1 MTVAQAKDTAVTAPS
16 GARRGSSAAR
26 RRNVL
31 LGQIVFVV
39 VWLGSWELLSGPV
52 IDPFFASS
60 PSAIAGQIYRWVE
73 SGFIWVHLFT
83 TLKEFIIGLAL
94 GIVGGT
100 LVGFTLG
107 RMPTAAAILNP
118 FVTMVYSLPKLAL
131 APIFI
136 LWFGIGLSSKVVLV
150 ALMTFF
156 LVFYNTF
163 TGARDVDPLYVNS
176 LRIMGASRRTV
187 YQRVVIP
194 SASVWVMTGIRIAV
208 PQALIGAI
216 VGELISSNQGIGFV
230 VANAAS
236 FFDTTGVLAG
246 VALVAVVS
254 VVLSQTVIKI
264 EQRVTRWKEAQ

>member
-1 MTVAQAKDTAVTAPS
+1 MTAVQAKDTAASSPP
-16 GARRGSSAAR
+16 RRTDSAAIR
-26 RRNVL
+26 RRKII
-31 LGQIVFVV
+31 LGRIAFVV
-39 VWLGSWELLSGPV
+39 LWLGSWELMSGTV
-52 IDPFFASS
+52 IDPFFSSS
-60 PSAIAGQIYRWVE
+60 PSAIGAQIYRWIE
-73 SGFIWVHLFT
+73 TGFIWVHLFT
-83 TLKEFIIGLAL
+83 TLQEFAIGLTI
-94 GIVGGT
+94 GIFGGTIVG
-100 LVGFTLG
+100 FSLG
-107 RMPTAAAILNP
+107 RMPTMAAILNP

-136 LWFGIGLSSKVVLV
+136 LWFGIGLGSKVVLV

-176 LRIMGASRRTV
+176 LRIMGASRWTI
-187 YQRVVIP
+187 YQRVIIP

-254 VVLSQTVIKI
+254 VILSQSVIKL